1 MGENGQ
7 IIDADVSVHERPYP
21 TRKLRISGAKAVVA
35 SNIRVKMILTTVTAV
50 LLLYDTLIT
59 FPLHP
64 LLVDEPN
71 PSYRL
76 ADRRAF
82 P

>member
-7 IIDADVSVHERPYP
+7 MRDADVSLHERPYP

-35 SNIRVKMILTTVTAV
+35 SNIWQKMILTTVTAV
-50 LLLYDTLIT
+50 LVLHDTLIN

-76 ADRRAF
+76 ADHRAF